1 MWKRRYRN
9 KKEDRNLNSCI
20 RIREIIVK
28 ITFIKM
34 RKRAFPRGP
43 VVRALSFLC
52 RGQGVR
58 FPVRGLRSCKEQSK
72 VKKIRKE
79 KD

>member
-1 MWKRRYRN
+1 MIKPTVLLEERL
-9 KKEDRNLNSCI
+9 KV
-20 RIREIIVK
+20 REIIVK

-34 RKRAFPRGP
+34 RKMAFPRGP

-52 RGQGVR
+52 RGRGVR